1 MNKDKLLAMCQSVL
15 KDCIQYYDENG
26 HGNLEAEYLVE
37 EISKV
42 YTGPAC
48 NLMYDM
54 QTGRMIEVTL
64 EEL

>member
-1 MNKDKLLAMCQSVL
+1 MNKDKLLSMCQSVL
-15 KDCIQYYDENG
+15 KDCIQYHEENG
-26 HGNLEAEYLVE
+26 HGNLEAAYLVE

-48 NLMYDM
+48 SLKYDM